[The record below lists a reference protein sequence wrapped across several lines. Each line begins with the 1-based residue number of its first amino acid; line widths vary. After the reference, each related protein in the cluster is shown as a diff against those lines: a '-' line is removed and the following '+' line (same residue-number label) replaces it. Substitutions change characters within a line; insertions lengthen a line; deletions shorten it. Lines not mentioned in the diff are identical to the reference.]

1 MATAMSEDESKS
13 EMAVLI
19 AVARLSV
26 FPGLAFFPSHF
37 CAMDCTN
44 PRSISLNGDS
54 DCISS
59 SDFVSGVC
67 SSHFS
72 WSDVDSGVCSS
83 PV

>member
-1 MATAMSEDESKS
+1 MATAMSENESKS
-13 EMAVLI
+13 EMAVLM

-54 DCISS
+54 DCVSS
-59 SDFVSGVC
+59 SDFD
-67 SSHFS
+67 SS
-72 WSDVDSGVCSS
+72 V
-83 PV
+83 